1 MPNIYDV
8 ARRAQVS
15 RSTVS
20 NVLNDDP
27 AVQPAIRKAVLEAM
41 EELGYIPNAAA
52 RSLKNSRSG
61 TIGFVVPDLENS
73 VLRDVIEGVE
83 EVVCD
88 HHYSLLLCNSRRR
101 LDLQRA
107 NVRRLLERRVEGI
120 VLFTL
125 SNSSREL
132 ETLRQT
138 RLPVLIADVTGT
150 SLNEPKMSINL
161 QAGIQSGIEYLSRLG
176 HERIAFIAQ
185 RAQPHSQRAEIYRQA
200 MLGLGIPYDPSLVV
214 FAGSNA
220 ECREGVSA
228 LLDRADRPT
237 ALFVSAG
244 IFAPHALTRIYE
256 AGMEIPSDLSF
267 ITVGETPWAAAHRP
281 PLTTISHDAVG
292 WGRMAGE
299 YIFARIAGNDGS
311 AVVHE
316 VQSELIIRA
325 SCAPWRG
332 R

>member
-1 MPNIYDV
+1 VFQD
-8 ARRAQVS
+8 A
-15 RSTVS
+15 
-20 NVLNDDP
+20 
-27 AVQPAIRKAVLEAM
+27 
-41 EELGYIPNAAA
+41 
-52 RSLKNSRSG
+52 
-61 TIGFVVPDLENS
+61 
-73 VLRDVIEGVE
+73 IEGVE

-88 HHYSLLLCNSRRR
+88 HHYSLLLCNSRRN
-101 LDLQRA
+101 LELQA
-107 NVRRLLERRVEGI
+107 AHVRRLLERRVEGLI
-120 VLFTL
+120 LF
-125 SNSSREL
+125 SIPGPSREL
-132 ETLRQT
+132 ETLQQAQ
-138 RLPVLIADVTGT
+138 LPVLIADGTGS
-150 SLNEPKMSINL
+150 SLNVPNMSVNL
-161 QAGIQSGIEYLSRLG
+161 QVGIQSGLEYLSRLG
-176 HERIAFIAQ
+176 HRRIAFIAP

-228 LLDRADRPT
+228 LLDRTDRPT

-256 AGMEIPSDLSF
+256 AGVEIPSDLSF